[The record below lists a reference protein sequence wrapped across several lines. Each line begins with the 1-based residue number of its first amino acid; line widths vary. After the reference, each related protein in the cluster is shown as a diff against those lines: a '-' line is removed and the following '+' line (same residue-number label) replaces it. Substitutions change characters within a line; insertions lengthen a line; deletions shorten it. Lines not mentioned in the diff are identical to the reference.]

1 MLMILETSWLIG
13 APQRYGVDRFAN
25 HRCGRYGN
33 RTLIKLGFQN
43 ILSGTAIDAIVNSW
57 GVQEGGRRDD
67 DRHVSGCGGRRGA
80 VIASL
85 AARIPDDAAEPAA
98 RQWRGEP

>member
-33 RTLIKLGFQN
+33 RTLIKLVFQN
-43 ILSGTAIDAIVNSW
+43 ILPPQQMRAA
-57 GVQEGGRRDD
+57 
-67 DRHVSGCGGRRGA
+67 
-80 VIASL
+80 L
-85 AARIPDDAAEPAA
+85 AHLPAA
-98 RQWRGEP
+98 ALRLARRR